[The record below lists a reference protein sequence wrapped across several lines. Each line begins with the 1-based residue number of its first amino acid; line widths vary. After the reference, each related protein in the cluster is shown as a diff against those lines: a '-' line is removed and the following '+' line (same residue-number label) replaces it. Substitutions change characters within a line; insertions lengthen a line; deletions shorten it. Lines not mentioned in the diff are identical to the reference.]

1 VQESLTSNHR
11 DLSSNTA
18 KKKNFLVAQ
27 VPVILATWQ
36 AGTGRIMFRARL
48 GKQFSRFPSLA
59 RCRWLTPITLATQ
72 EAEIREIAVQS
83 QARQIVNE
91 PLEWLEV

>member
-1 VQESLTSNHR
+1 
-11 DLSSNTA
+11 
-18 KKKNFLVAQ
+18 
-27 VPVILATWQ
+27 
-36 AGTGRIMFRARL
+36 MFRARL